1 VVADYKSGKKAAIGR
16 LMGET
21 IRVTGGRG
29 RPEIV
34 RTVLEELLTE

>member
-1 VVADYKSGKKAAIGR
+1 MNGKKAALGR

-21 IRVTGGRG
+21 IRATGGRG

-34 RTVLEELLTE
+34 RAVLEELLSE